1 MQLMPLLL
9 LLGSQHASGVEVEV
23 YEGVESVLL
32 PCQVQADVTIDS
44 TAAVWDREEL
54 KEPKVHVRLPSG
66 DDFKDQNIRYFSRT
80 SLRADALQ
88 TGDLSLTLRNP
99 TVSDSGNYTC
109 TYRKYG
115 QDRNKTYVDLKV
127 TELPPRSAV
136 WFKVLSGVLVPV
148 VLLAVTF
155 GAYLSCRYKKLKNKE
170 VREVEV
176 GSGVEFAKLSCKATV
191 HLSEVNKVVWKD
203 RDGRIVHVYQKD
215 SEQPEKQHRRYRN
228 RTEMNEDPLKTGDL
242 SLTLKYPTHTD
253 RDTYTCTVYGRKGK
267 VLMEKKVELKVEEC
281 QLVAKEEGAES
292 VSLPFQT
299 TENLPDDSEV
309 VWKCYEPEYRK
320 VYVYENGS
328 DWPDKQD
335 EHYKGRTEM
344 NEDPLKCG
352 DLSLTLRHPT
362 VGDAG
367 RYGCEVN
374 SKEAWRYK
382 RGKIRPRN
390 KQRPSGSAPLIHLL

>member
-1 MQLMPLLL
+1 MKMPLMLMLL
-9 LLGSQHASGVEVEV
+9 LLGSQHASGVEV

-44 TAAVWDREEL
+44 IAAVWDREEL
-54 KEPKVHVRLPSG
+54 KDPTVHVRLPSG

-88 TGDLSLTLRNP
+88 TGDLSLTLRKP

-115 QDRNKTYVDLKV
+115 QDRNKAYVDLKV

-148 VLLAVTF
+148 VLLAVMF
-155 GAYLSCRYKKLKNKE
+155 VAWLSCRYKTLKNKE

-176 GSGVEFAKLSCKATV
+176 GSGVKSAKLPCKATV
-191 HLSEVNKVVWKD
+191 HLSKVNKVMWKD
-203 RDGRIVHVYQKD
+203 RDGRTVHVYQKD

-228 RTEMNEDPLKTGDL
+228 RTEMIEDPLKTGDL
-242 SLTLKYPTHTD
+242 SLTLTYPTQTD
-253 RDTYTCTVYGRKGK
+253 RDTYTCTAYSREGK

-281 QLVAKEEGAES
+281 RVEEEEGAES
-292 VSLPFQT
+292 VCLPFQT

-320 VYVYENGS
+320 VHVYENGS
-328 DWPDKQD
+328 DWPHKQD
-335 EHYKGRTEM
+335 DHYKGRTEI
-344 NEDPLKCG
+344 NEDALKSG
-352 DLSLTLRHPT
+352 DLSLTLRHLK

-382 RGKIRPRN
+382 RVWLTVKGRN
-390 KQRPSGSAPLIHLL
+390 QAEK